1 MTEGVLEEVR
11 AWQSR
16 SLDAVYPIVYLDA
29 LVVKIKENK
38 QVINKAIYLALGLNC
53 QGSKEVLGMWV
64 SQNEDAVL
72 LVNTFLTYFYPCL
85 HLDAILSIAPRNIPA
100 ISR

>member
-1 MTEGVLEEVR
+1 MSTRDIQAQLQDLYGVEVSPALISNVTEGVLEEVR

-64 SQNEDAVL
+64 SQNEM
-72 LVNTFLTYFYPCL
+72 PSC
-85 HLDAILSIAPRNIPA
+85 LSIPF
-100 ISR
+100 